1 MKAIFLV
8 FIILAVTSVHSNKIK
23 KKAKNDVS
31 NENKDDD
38 EFFNEF
44 KSEES
49 DRDLNDVQENLLSR
63 RSRHGLSRSKRW
75 ISLGGCYWGGYSYCG
90 CYNYYYYYCTSWY
103 VWRKQNGKD
112 VEIPVRPPA
121 GEDIK
126 TPPKAPSKRRR
137 FRSLSQ
143 GHMTPMSYGK
153 LKGLRNH
160 RTGEDSTLELKIEP
174 LKTGYAKKNP
184 EKTEDS
190 TFDLKVKKLAKK
202 AEQGIPVKE
211 VVEKVKELVEEAEKD
226 PVKMKMLKYFVQN
239 GLRGIDSDLDA
250 KIQELAEKDEKGIP
264 AESEAKEL
272 MWEVMKNPKVV
283 DAQKKKI
290 KKRFIVPAL
299 IGWEIVFRPFRLTFP
314 ANPEKLKGLRHYYAT
329 FFDRTGTPVESE
341 AKELVEE
348 AEKDPEK
355 IKKLKG
361 LRNLKTGED
370 STFDLKLR
378 ELAEKSLE
386 YM

>member
-1 MKAIFLV
+1 LV

-31 NENKDDD
+31 NENNDDD
-38 EFFNEF
+38 EFFNEL

-49 DRDLNDVQENLLSR
+49 DRDLNEVQENLLSR
-63 RSRHGLSRSKRW
+63 RPRHGLRRSKRW
-75 ISLGGCYWGGYSYCG
+75 VFWPSHGCYWGGYSYCG

-121 GEDIK
+121 GEDFK
-126 TPPKAPSKRRR
+126 TPPKAPSRRR
-137 FRSLSQ
+137 RWFRSFSQ

-190 TFDLKVKKLAKK
+190 TYDLKIKKLAEK
-202 AEQGIPVKE
+202 AEQDIPVKE
-211 VVEKVKELVEEAEKD
+211 LVLKVKELVEEADKD

-239 GLRGIDSDLDA
+239 GLRGIDSDIDL

-314 ANPEKLKGLRHYYAT
+314 ANPEKLKGLRHFYAT

-348 AEKDPEK
+348 AEKDPER

>member
-190 TFDLKVKKLAKK
+190 TFELKLQELAEKV
-202 AEQGIPVKE
+202 EQDIPIE
-211 VVEKVKELVEEAEKD
+211 SEVKELVEEADKD
-226 PVKMKMLKYFVQN
+226 PVKMKMLKLFVQN

>member
-31 NENKDDD
+31 NENNDDD
-38 EFFNEF
+38 EF

-63 RSRHGLSRSKRW
+63 HPRHGLRRSKRW
-75 ISLGGCYWGGYSYCG
+75 GWPSYGCYWGGYSYCG

-121 GEDIK
+121 GEDFK
-126 TPPKAPSKRRR
+126 TPPKAPSRRR
-137 FRSLSQ
+137 RWFRSFSQ

-190 TFDLKVKKLAKK
+190 TYDLKIKKLAEK
-202 AEQGIPVKE
+202 AEQDIPVKE
-211 VVEKVKELVEEAEKD
+211 LVLKVKELVEEADKD

-239 GLRGIDSDLDA
+239 GLRGIDSDIDL

-290 KKRFIVPAL
+290 RKRFIVPAL

-314 ANPEKLKGLRHYYAT
+314 ANPEKLKGLRHFYAT

-348 AEKDPEK
+348 AEKDPER